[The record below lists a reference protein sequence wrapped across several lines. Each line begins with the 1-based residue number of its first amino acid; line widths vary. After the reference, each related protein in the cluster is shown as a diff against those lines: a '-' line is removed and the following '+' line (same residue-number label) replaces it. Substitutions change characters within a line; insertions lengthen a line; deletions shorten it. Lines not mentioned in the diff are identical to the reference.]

1 MWTDCVAGAQ
11 RQTVIGKRS
20 GSTGLGAC
28 SAGVWQYTVYG
39 VQLRAAALPLAP
51 EGSSDGRRLL
61 GEWWRGCRCSCRWGY
76 RTIRWSWS
84 WSVERGCR
92 RIIGIWALG
101 VQVRRGIPNGNKG
114 GLALGHSLSL
124 GHIHTSC
131 NMTRRER
138 KTRID
143 RTMVRAA
150 TLNTTARA
158 RAHTRYL
165 PYPPASLGAAT
176 AACSSRER
184 RSSLRAA
191 LTAASVSPSMSR

>member
-92 RIIGIWALG
+92 RILSEFGHWGCRSEEEFLMVTKVDSHSGTRSGIY
-101 VQVRRGIPNGNKG
+101 
-114 GLALGHSLSL
+114 
-124 GHIHTSC
+124 
-131 NMTRRER
+131 
-138 KTRID
+138 
-143 RTMVRAA
+143 
-150 TLNTTARA
+150 TAV
-158 RAHTRYL
+158 T
-165 PYPPASLGAAT
+165 
-176 AACSSRER
+176 
-184 RSSLRAA
+184 
-191 LTAASVSPSMSR
+191 